1 MSTGI
6 ELRDAGTEAVIAADV
21 APHRGAGKFI
31 EQAIREY
38 ASLEVEFTADDVRNA
53 LRDNPTVVRE
63 LASRP
68 NLLPAYIG
76 IASRARLI
84 RPVGTC
90 RPERAS
96 RRANRNLV
104 WVGTR

>member
-6 ELRDAGTEAVIAADV
+6 ELRDAGTEAAIAADV
-21 APHRGAGKFI
+21 AAHRGAGKFI
-31 EQAIREY
+31 ERVICEY
-38 ASLEVEFTADDVRNA
+38 AALGVEFTADDIRDA

-63 LASRP
+63 LASKP

-76 IASRARLI
+76 SASRAHRI
-84 RPVGTC
+84 RPVDTY

-104 WVGTR
+104 WVGVR

>member
-21 APHRGAGKFI
+21 AAHRGAGKFI
-31 EQAIREY
+31 EQVIREY
-38 ASLEVEFTADDVRNA
+38 ADLGVKFTADDVREA

-63 LASRP
+63 LASKP

-76 IASRARLI
+76 SASRARLI
-84 RPVGTC
+84 RPVDTC

-104 WVGTR
+104 WVGSR